1 MALIALIFMKRMCKP
16 MSDHVIAAAESTAYD
31 LVIRNGLVLDGT
43 GSEGRRADLGISN
56 GRIRQIGDLSRAE
69 TARTIDAT
77 GRIVAPGFID
87 IHSHADRGILRVP
100 SADNALLQGVT
111 TVLGGN
117 CGECAAG
124 VSLGPYLAQLE
135 GNLGVNFGTLTGFGE
150 LRKAAMEDPTLQPT
164 DRELAAMKIFL
175 AEAMKDG
182 AFGLSTGLEYIP
194 DRFASA
200 EEIAEVAKTA
210 SAFGG
215 FYATHMR
222 DEQTGVLNALA
233 ETISIGKAAGI
244 PVEISH
250 LKACGA
256 AVWGSGPAMIAMIA
270 DARAQGL
277 DVTAD
282 MYPYSASCTG
292 FSQLLPE
299 WAIEGGFGRLKERLA
314 DPAQASLIRAYAARQ
329 LRLRIGEDFSLIEVA
344 KYRPEP
350 SLEGKTIPQ
359 VLAGRGKSC
368 DMEAMLDL
376 VMEMNCGDPL
386 LHIIYHYIHESD
398 IRTIMEYPYISIA
411 SDGDI
416 YVFNEGAP
424 HPRSYGTFPRF
435 LRRYVLDQ
443 QLLSLPEAIRRIT
456 SLPASRLKL
465 TDRGLIREGYRA
477 DLVIF
482 DPAALRDTADYLN
495 PHQYPE
501 GIVFVLVNGVI
512 AAEKGTITCRNAGL
526 VLYGPGRQL
535 SRRQD
540 P

>member
-1 MALIALIFMKRMCKP
+1 
-16 MSDHVIAAAESTAYD
+16 MSDHTSAAESTAYD
-31 LVIRNGLVLDGT
+31 LIIRNGLVLDG
-43 GSEGRRADLGISN
+43 SGIDGLRTDIGIAN
-56 GRIRQIGDLSRAE
+56 GRIRQIGDLSQAKA
-69 TARTIDAT
+69 ARTINADR
-77 GRIVAPGFID
+77 RIVAPGFID

-124 VSLGPYLAQLE
+124 VRLGPYLAQLE

-150 LRKAAMEDPTLQPT
+150 LRKAAMEDPTRQPT
-164 DRELAAMKIFL
+164 DQELEAMKIFM

-182 AFGLSTGLEYIP
+182 AFGLSTGLEYFP

-222 DEQTGVLNALA
+222 DEQTGVLNAIA
-233 ETISIGKAAGI
+233 EAISIGKAAGI

-282 MYPYSASCTG
+282 MYPYSASSTG
-292 FSQLLPE
+292 FTQLLPV
-299 WAIEGGFGRLKERLA
+299 WAIEGGFGRLKERLS
-314 DPAQASLIRAYAARQ
+314 DPAQSIHIRAYAAQQ

-344 KYRPEP
+344 KYRPDP

-359 VLAGRGKSC
+359 VLAGRGKAS

-376 VMEMNCGDPL
+376 VMEMNCADPD
-386 LHIIYHYIHESD
+386 LHIIYHYIDESD

-416 YVFNEGAP
+416 HVLNEGAP

-435 LRRYVLDQ
+435 LRRYALDQ
-443 QLLSLPEAIRRIT
+443 PILPLPEAIRRIT
-456 SLPASRLKL
+456 GLPASRLKL
-465 TDRGLIREGYRA
+465 EDRGLIREGYWA
-477 DLVIF
+477 DITVF
-482 DPAALRDTADYLN
+482 DTAAIRDTADYLK

-501 GIVFVLVNGVI
+501 GIDLVLVNGVV
-512 AAEKGTITCRNAGL
+512 AAEKGTIASRTAGH
-526 VLYGPGRQL
+526 VLYGPGKL
-535 SRRQD
+535 LTRRHD
-540 P
+540 S